1 MQISRTAAVGSASN
15 AGAPSSRRSG
25 SNALSRHPS
34 LATLMLA
41 HRRRP
46 LGAYA
51 DRRSYGRSKRYMRSK
66 TPFTRI
72 SSAVSYPIGSAT
84 GIGLD
89 CALSLARR
97 AYPAPLRRLLSPLER
112 SEASE
117 RYGDEGIAPMG
128 TRHAIAFVGTA
139 RPRGVSAVLSGASCR
154 QLRSV
159 QTVIALVVE
168 GRIGAGPVRQP
179 GRGLSDRTVSQA

>member
-1 MQISRTAAVGSASN
+1 MQISRTVAVGSASN

-139 RPRGVSAVLSGASCR
+139 RPRWRRVSR
-154 QLRSV
+154 
-159 QTVIALVVE
+159 
-168 GRIGAGPVRQP
+168 PVRCK
-179 GRGLSDRTVSQA
+179 LSPAPVGADGHSACGGGADRCRPRPPTRTGIE